1 MKLNKEVRE
10 YFAKIGSKGG
20 KKSKRGITPEQQKA
34 RQEARKE
41 GRRKSL

>member
-1 MKLNKEVRE
+1 MKKEIRK

-34 RQEARKE
+34 MQEARKE
-41 GRRKSL
+41 ARRKSL